1 MNRLEAQAVA
11 AGMLLK
17 RVKDDRYP
25 SSTEMNLIEEII
37 PPQLL
42 PRYVDVLLEKI
53 AQDPR
58 PSISMIHRLNRVVA
72 SMPGTDTSNG

>member
-1 MNRLEAQAVA
+1 MEARAVL

-42 PRYVDVLLEKI
+42 PRYVDVLLDKM
-53 AQDPR
+53 AQESR
-58 PSISMIHRLNRVVA
+58 PSISMIHRLSRVTR
-72 SMPGTDTSNG
+72 SMR

>member
-1 MNRLEAQAVA
+1 MNHMEARAVL

-17 RVKDDRYP
+17 RVKEDRYP
-25 SSTEMNLIEEII
+25 SPTEMTLIEEII

-53 AQDPR
+53 AQDSR
-58 PSISMIHRLNRVVA
+58 PSVSMIHRLNRVIK
-72 SMPGTDTSNG
+72 SMP